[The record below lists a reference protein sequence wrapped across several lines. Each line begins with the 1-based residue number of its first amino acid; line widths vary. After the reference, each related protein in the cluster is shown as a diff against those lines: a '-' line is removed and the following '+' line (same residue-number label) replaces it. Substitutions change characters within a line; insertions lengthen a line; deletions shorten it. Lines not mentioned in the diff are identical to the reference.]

1 MVKLLLVE
9 DEEKIRKSIKNVID
23 WQALDINVY
32 GEASNGYEALK
43 LASTETPDIVLT
55 DIKMPIMDG
64 LQLIERLNKEFPGIK
79 SIIMSGYDDFDYI
92 QRAIKLGVSDY
103 LLKPS
108 GAKEIQNIVEKVKKH
123 LLEERERVIHLQ
135 NLINQSKENVSLI
148 KEKYLNKL
156 IVSKGRQTEI
166 SGEKLELYN
175 INFRKPFGTVVL
187 IRIIDLHSVNDSSDI
202 ELVKLSVKNILEK
215 TLLRNYN
222 CEVFEN
228 LDDIVT
234 IINTR
239 SLVEKS
245 NLLTI
250 LKEIKETSEKQ
261 FNHIVYFGIGRSY
274 ESLSKIHLSYGEAVK
289 DVEEKLLPSN
299 DFIELYQETLE
310 EDAFTDI
317 YILEEEILNC
327 IKSGSKEML
336 VTKFDKYFSV
346 LNGACISKDGV
357 IKSVLGLLFS
367 LYQLCIERNINIDE
381 IFGINCPILNEIQKP
396 MSMHRRKEI
405 LIDISKKIYITIAS
419 HKSISK
425 ILKNAVKFIECNYY
439 KDLNR
444 KIVAQEVYIT
454 PSYLSFLFKKEMD
467 TSFIDYLHNIRIQR
481 ACELLK
487 DIKYKIYDVAVR
499 VGYSD
504 EKYFF
509 KVFKKY
515 KGITP
520 MQYRNNFFYT

>member
-1 MVKLLLVE
+1 MFKLLLVE

-23 WQALDINVY
+23 WKALEVEIC

-64 LQLIERLNKEFPGIK
+64 LQLIEKLNKEFPRIK
-79 SIIMSGYDDFDYI
+79 FIIMSGYDDFDYI
-92 QRAIKLGVSDY
+92 QRAIKLGVFDY

-108 GAKEIQNIVEKVKKH
+108 GAKEIQNVVEKAKRH
-123 LLEERERVIHLQ
+123 LLEEREREINLQ
-135 NLINQSKENVSLI
+135 NLINQSKENIFLM

-156 IVSKGRQTEI
+156 IISKGRQTEI

-175 INFRKPFGTVVL
+175 INFRKPFVTVVL
-187 IRIIDLHSVNDSSDI
+187 IRIIDLHCINDSSDI
-202 ELVKLSVKNILEK
+202 ELIKLSVKNIIEK
-215 TLLRNYN
+215 KLLRNYN

-228 LDDIVT
+228 LDDIVI

-239 SLVEKS
+239 NLVEKG

-250 LKEIKETSEKQ
+250 FKDIKETFERQ
-261 FNHIVYFGIGRSY
+261 FNHGICFGIGRSY
-274 ESLSKIHLSYGEAVK
+274 ENLRNIRLSYDEAVN
-289 DVEEKLLPSN
+289 DMEEKLLLSN
-299 DFIELYQETLE
+299 DFIELYQEILE
-310 EDAFTDI
+310 EDMFTNI
-317 YILEEEILNC
+317 YILEKEILSC

-336 VTKFDKYFSV
+336 VTKFNQYFNI
-346 LNGACISKDGV
+346 LNEACISKDVV
-357 IKSVLGLLFS
+357 IKSVLGLIFS

-381 IFGINCPILNEIQKP
+381 IFGINCPILNEMQKP
-396 MSMHRRKEI
+396 MSMNRRKEI
-405 LIDISKKIYITIAS
+405 LIDISKKIYISIVS
-419 HKSISK
+419 QKSIGK
-425 ILKNAVKFIECNYY
+425 ILKNAIEFIECNYY
-439 KDLNR
+439 KDLSR

-454 PSYLSFLFKKEMD
+454 PSYLSFLFKKEMN
-467 TSFIDYLHNIRIQR
+467 TSFIDYLHSIRIER

-487 DIKYKIYDVAVR
+487 DIKYKTYDVAVR

-520 MQYRNNFFYT
+520 MQYRNNFLNT